1 MIPAIAAAEIAAQ
14 RRHQNQIVERPGMV
28 GAFSQPIKVGGLPK
42 SITVVEEM
50 ALASEKRIV
59 VGGQLLINQPS

>member
-1 MIPAIAAAEIAAQ
+1 
-14 RRHQNQIVERPGMV
+14 MV
-28 GAFSQPIKVGGLPK
+28 GAFQPAHKGGGLPK